1 MNNQV
6 ENTFNPNIF
15 LKNFEGENFDNCIE
29 IINYGKDLEFK
40 YINFQNI
47 NMTKSQFT
55 PDDIF
60 KLNMFLIISKL
71 SDYFNKTNIKLGYNA
86 SNKNELIL
94 KETNFSL
101 KHDVYISFIKDE
113 KYFECGFD
121 FIKKKVYI
129 DEYKNI
135 SSLVNLDYYKYFD
148 EDIDNICTFMEEC
161 IYKLLIILC
170 SLNNDEYKL
179 AEILFIKSNRNLL
192 DLKDQIEIFRKIING
207 KKNNFIDFTEFYE
220 EIFPINPDTGLDME
234 YDEFI
239 NYIEDNNKIKL
250 NFNNNILLSWNDFE
264 FIILCLD
271 KNISKIVLNY
281 KKVYNQAINTLLLAL
296 KTIIELIQQINKTK
310 KYIPQYISQLLS
322 IDIINFVDKKLLN
335 NIYEQLSNYKK

>member
-1 MNNQV
+1 
-6 ENTFNPNIF
+6 
-15 LKNFEGENFDNCIE
+15 
-29 IINYGKDLEFK
+29 
-40 YINFQNI
+40 
-47 NMTKSQFT
+47 
-55 PDDIF
+55 
-60 KLNMFLIISKL
+60 
-71 SDYFNKTNIKLGYNA
+71 
-86 SNKNELIL
+86 
-94 KETNFSL
+94 
-101 KHDVYISFIKDE
+101 
-113 KYFECGFD
+113 
-121 FIKKKVYI
+121 
-129 DEYKNI
+129 
-135 SSLVNLDYYKYFD
+135 
-148 EDIDNICTFMEEC
+148 
-161 IYKLLIILC
+161 
-170 SLNNDEYKL
+170 
-179 AEILFIKSNRNLL
+179 
-192 DLKDQIEIFRKIING
+192 LKDQIEIFRKIING

-271 KNISKIVLNY
+271 KNISKIILNY